1 MKISTENLVGQKI
14 PNLRDILVVFLV
26 LHTFNEQQYNVLICE
41 QQEISERFNNLLM
54 MKIVTSLY

>member
-14 PNLRDILVVFLV
+14 ATLRDILIFSV
-26 LHTFNEQQYNVLICE
+26 LHTFNEQQYNVWICE